1 VNPTSIAWVATGSF
15 IGSFG
20 ALYLKIGSGHLSGNL
35 RSLLT
40 NWRLALGVGL
50 YLLSSVFY
58 VIGVSKGDLSALYP
72 LVSLGSI
79 WTLLWSKLF
88 LGESLTRPKFIAV
101 GLILAGCFLLGLG
114 SRGLSITETHSGT
127 FTQGQ
132 TNANYTVTVSN
143 HALTATSGT
152 VAVTEMPPA
161 GLTLVSM
168 EGSGWNC
175 SSASC
180 TRSDSLESSA
190 SYPPIAVVVN
200 VASDAPSQ
208 VINQVSVSGGGSAG
222 ASAADPITIAPR
234 G

>member
-1 VNPTSIAWVATGSF
+1 VNPASIAWVATGSF

-88 LGESLTRPKFIAV
+88 LGEALTRAKFVAV
-101 GLILAGCFLLGLG
+101 GMILAGCFLLGLG
-114 SRGLSITETHSGT
+114 SRGLSITMTHSGT

-132 TNANYTVTVSN
+132 TNAVYTVTVSN
-143 HALTATSGT
+143 QALAATSGT
-152 VAVTEMPPA
+152 VTVTQTLPVW
-161 GLTLVSM
+161 LTLVST
-168 EGSGWNC
+168 EGTGWNC

-180 TRSDSLESSA
+180 TRTGSLASGA
-190 SYPPIAVVVN
+190 SYPAITVTVN

-222 ASAADPITIAPR
+222 ASAVDPTTVAPP
-234 G
+234 

>member
-1 VNPTSIAWVATGSF
+1 VNLASIAWVATGSF

-88 LGESLTRPKFIAV
+88 LGEALTRAKFVAV
-101 GLILAGCFLLGLG
+101 GMILAGCFLLGLG
-114 SRGLSITETHSGT
+114 SRG
-127 FTQGQ
+127 
-132 TNANYTVTVSN
+132 
-143 HALTATSGT
+143 
-152 VAVTEMPPA
+152 
-161 GLTLVSM
+161 
-168 EGSGWNC
+168 
-175 SSASC
+175 
-180 TRSDSLESSA
+180 
-190 SYPPIAVVVN
+190 
-200 VASDAPSQ
+200 
-208 VINQVSVSGGGSAG
+208 
-222 ASAADPITIAPR
+222 
-234 G
+234 

>member
-1 VNPTSIAWVATGSF
+1 VNPASIAWVATGSF

-20 ALYLKIGSGHLSGNL
+20 ALYLKIGSGHLSGSL

-40 NWRLALGVGL
+40 NWRLAVGVGL

-88 LGESLTRPKFIAV
+88 LGEALTRAKFVAV
-101 GLILAGCFLLGLG
+101 GMILAGCLLLGLG
-114 SRGLSITETHSGT
+114 SRGLNITKAHSGS

-132 TNANYTVTVSN
+132 SDATYTVTVSN
-143 HALTATSGT
+143 QAFGATSGT
-152 VAVTEMPPA
+152 VTVTETLPV

-168 EGSGWNC
+168 EGTGWIC
-175 SSASC
+175 ASTDC
-180 TRSDSLESSA
+180 TRSDSLGSGS
-190 SYPPIAVVVN
+190 SYPAITVTVN

-208 VINQVSVSGGGSAG
+208 AINQVSVSGGGSAG
-222 ASAADPITIAPR
+222 ANATDPTAVAR
-234 G
+234 R